1 MKIPYQE
8 LETIA
13 EEIFRKAGFEQ
24 EESDFMAKELVL
36 ANLVGYDSHGVIRIP
51 QYLDQMKMGKIVPG
65 ARIEIVKETP
75 TTAIV
80 DGHHKFGQMVGFA
93 MADIVMKKA
102 GEYGMGCAVSLN
114 AAHAGRVG
122 SYTEYIAKQG
132 FLSFCTVGLCYDKP
146 LAPWG
151 AKQARMGTNP
161 ISWAVPREGSFPV
174 FMDGSMTVVAEGKVR
189 TYVQKGEQVPEGW
202 IRDGDGNDTTDPM
215 ALYRDPPGTIYPV
228 GGKNA
233 GGVKGS
239 ALAVMA
245 NMFSLALAND
255 DYWSHET
262 QLTENGIFLMA
273 VDPDAFFGKE
283 AFAHQV
289 RNHSDYIKSA
299 EPAEGVDHVMMPGEY
314 EYENMERLKRE
325 GIELPPDTWNGLIA
339 IGKSLDCNW
348 SRALTAEQTKAE
360 FVRY

>member
-1 MKIPYQE
+1 MIINYKD
-8 LETIA
+8 LEKYSEEILLKGGFDA
-13 EEIFRKAGFEQ
+13 EE
-24 EESDFMAKELVL
+24 SSFMAKELVL

-65 ARIEIVKETP
+65 AKIEIVKETP

-80 DGHHKFGQMVGFA
+80 DGHLKFGQMVGFA

-102 GEYGMGCAVSLN
+102 KEFGMGCAVSLN

-122 SYTEYIAKQG
+122 SYTEYIAKNG
-132 FLSFCTVGLCYDKP
+132 FIAFCTVSLCYDKP

-151 AKQARMGTNP
+151 AKESRMGTNP
-161 ISWAVPREGSFPV
+161 ISWAVPRKGSFPV

-189 TYVQKGEQVPEGW
+189 TYVQKGLQVPEGW
-202 IRDGDGNDTTDPM
+202 IRDGYGHDTTDPM

-228 GGKNA
+228 GGRNS

-255 DYWSHET
+255 DYWSHEK
-262 QLTENGIFLMA
+262 QLAENGIFLMA
-273 VDPDAFFGKE
+273 IDPDAFFGRE
-283 AFAHQV
+283 AYEAQV
-289 RNHSDYIKSA
+289 LNHSDYIKSA
-299 EPAEGVDHVMMPGEY
+299 APEDGVEKVMMPGEY
-314 EYENMERLKRE
+314 EHENYERKIRD

-339 IGKSLDCNW
+339 IAKSLDCEW
-348 SRALTAEQTKAE
+348 SRDLEAAEPKAD